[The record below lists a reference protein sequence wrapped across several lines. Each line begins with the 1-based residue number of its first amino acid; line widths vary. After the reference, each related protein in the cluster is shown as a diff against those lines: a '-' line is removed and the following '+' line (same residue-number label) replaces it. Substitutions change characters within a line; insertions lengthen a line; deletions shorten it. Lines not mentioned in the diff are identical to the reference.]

1 MSIEFLEF
9 SPRNDYNI
17 NMIQGLTLGSQTSTP
32 RRAAGLL
39 LAVFLGLAI
48 VPCAMA
54 IEVVEEG
61 HDCCPPELQLDPSDC
76 CEIDIGTIGARG
88 DTFSQDVEPEN
99 PAAAGYIDLVEL
111 AVPRH
116 YATTGPPLP
125 PDNPTDLNKLYC
137 TYLK

>member
-1 MSIEFLEF
+1 MQFLEF
-9 SPRNDYNI
+9 WPQKVYKNT
-17 NMIQGLTLGSQTSTP
+17 MIQGLTLGSQVTRP
-32 RRAAGLL
+32 RRTAGLL

-61 HDCCPPELQLDPSDC
+61 HDCCPPELRVDPSEC
-76 CEIDIGTIGARG
+76 CEIDVGTVRTRG
-88 DTFSQDVEPEN
+88 DTFPQDVEPDTVV
-99 PAAAGYIDLVEL
+99 AAAAYRDLAEL

-116 YATTGPPLP
+116 CATTGPPP
-125 PDNPTDLNKLYC
+125 APDSPTDFNKLYC